1 VLRVADR
8 VMVMDGGRVVEEGSG
23 SDLLMNPRHPATRA
37 LLDAAG
43 RGLLFEPPENATG

>member
-8 VMVMDGGRVVEEGSG
+8 VMVMDRGRVVEQGTGSE
-23 SDLLMNPRHPATRA
+23 LLMGPRHPATKA

-43 RGLLFEPPENATG
+43 RDLLFELTTPETA